1 MTFELQ
7 PLIPALGAE
16 VRGLDLREPLDGE
29 TVAALR
35 AAWERYGVLLFRDQQ
50 IDADDQKRFTRYFGE
65 FQRPRGGPRKNEDVL
80 FIGNTEVDGIPADI
94 PLGAMQLHQ
103 DGAYGERPTKASLL
117 FAIELPERGGDTLWA
132 SLANAYDT
140 LPADVQ
146 QRIVQLDIRFN
157 FDSATTIRDLSVW
170 RKDIPD
176 YTHPLVIAHPDTGRP
191 LLFCNRLMA
200 DAVVGLSAPES
211 AELVGYLNAHIERP
225 ENVYQHV
232 WRRGDFAIWDNLA
245 TAHGRTDF
253 DPNQTRLLRR
263 TTILGDR
270 PVAYRDTLAVGASSS

>member
-1 MTFELQ
+1 MSFEVR

-16 VRGLDLREPLDGE
+16 IRGLDLREPLDGE
-29 TVAALR
+29 TVASLA
-35 AAWERYGVLLFRDQQ
+35 AAWHRYGVLLFRDQQ
-50 IDADDQKRFTRYFGE
+50 ISAEDQKRFTRYFGE

-103 DGAYGERPTKASLL
+103 DGAYGERPTKSSLL
-117 FAIELPERGGDTLWA
+117 FALELPAQGGDTLWA

-146 QRIVQLDIRFN
+146 TRILPLDIRFN
-157 FDSATTIRDLSVW
+157 FDSATTMRDLSIW

-200 DAVVGLSAPES
+200 DAIVGLPQTES
-211 AELVGYLNAHIERP
+211 DELIAVLNAHIERP
-225 ENVYQHV
+225 DNVYRHV

-253 DPNQTRLLRR
+253 DPAQTRLLRR
-263 TTILGDR
+263 TTILGGR
-270 PVAYRDTLAVGASSS
+270 PVAYRDTLATAR

>member
-1 MTFELQ
+1 MSFELR

-29 TVAALR
+29 TIAAIG
-35 AAWERYGVLLFRDQQ
+35 AAWHRYGILLFRDQQ
-50 IDADDQKRFTRYFGE
+50 ISAEDQKRFTRYFGE

-103 DGAYGERPTKASLL
+103 DGAYGERPTKQSLI
-117 FAIELPERGGDTLWA
+117 FALELPSRGGDTLWA
-132 SLANAYDT
+132 SLAYAYDT

-146 QRIVQLDIRFN
+146 ARIVNLDIRFN
-157 FDSATTIRDLSVW
+157 FDSATTIRDVSVW

-200 DAVVGLSAPES
+200 DAIVGLSQTES
-211 AELVGYLNAHIERP
+211 DELIAYLNAHIERP

-232 WRRGDFAIWDNLA
+232 WRRGDFAIWDNLS

-253 DPNQTRLLRR
+253 DPAETRLLRR

-270 PVAYRDTLAVGASSS
+270 PVAYRDTVLSSRA

>member
-1 MTFELQ
+1 MSFELR

-16 VRGLDLREPLDGE
+16 VHGLDLREPLDGE
-29 TVAALR
+29 TIAGLA
-35 AAWERYGVLLFRDQQ
+35 AAWHRYGVLLFRDQR
-50 IDADDQKRFTRYFGE
+50 ISADDQKRFTRYFGE

-117 FAIELPERGGDTLWA
+117 FALELPSSGGDTLWA
-132 SLANAYDT
+132 SLAHAYDT

-146 QRIVQLDIRFN
+146 SRIVQLDIRFN
-157 FDSATTIRDLSVW
+157 FDNETTIRDLSVW

-200 DAVVGLSAPES
+200 DAIVGLPQRES
-211 AELVGYLNAHIERP
+211 EALIAELNAQIERP
-225 ENVYQHV
+225 ENVYHHV

-253 DPNQTRLLRR
+253 DPAETRLLRR

-270 PVAYRDTLAVGASSS
+270 PVAYRDTLAVGTR